1 MDIGFICQCGPS
13 INMFYHTLL
22 HHLMVLLSHH
32 FNEAFPTELSQQWEK
47 LPTIKTHLQFHAWL
61 KHVHISEWNTNQL
74 NEKKFSNMM
83 NHQTRWVSYKI
94 RTVVL
99 TSTGVWRGFNLI
111 HLLLVED
118 DSYMSS
124 DRILPWSGLFE
135 ISHDTGEFIM
145 LSSGPC
151 SFNNRFVF
159 ALHFFPSHSIKIRF
173 GIILVGKKRW
183 NQWRWGFGEEF

>member
-1 MDIGFICQCGPS
+1 M
-13 INMFYHTLL
+13 
-22 HHLMVLLSHH
+22 
-32 FNEAFPTELSQQWEK
+32 
-47 LPTIKTHLQFHAWL
+47 
-61 KHVHISEWNTNQL
+61 
-74 NEKKFSNMM
+74 
-83 NHQTRWVSYKI
+83 
-94 RTVVL
+94 L

-111 HLLLVED
+111 PLLLVED

-151 SFNNRFVF
+151 SLNNRFVF

-173 GIILVGKKRW
+173 GIILVGKREMKSMEMRLRRRVLVFTSNLNWFYFFNHNLDSWWLQQITEVKRQRISLQSIETPKI
-183 NQWRWGFGEEF
+183 NVSVKTK